1 MPSSSSSSSS
11 SFASKSKSKS
21 KGRRAIA
28 EEGADISS
36 VSEAAAGA
44 ATGQTGI
51 SGRADQPT
59 ADYDVPD
66 SSAAQSAFT
75 ALVEEE
81 ASADE
86 STASETCSAY
96 VVEIKTVQALAFK
109 ALFEGLK
116 ELLTDVPLEI
126 DATGIR
132 LSALDTSHVVLT
144 NVRLAADRFEFFHV
158 SEERIRIG
166 INVLQLCKLLRS
178 VSNSDT
184 LTLFMEDA
192 GGDLGIRI
200 ESRERNAKTVF
211 NLNLLDLPEEESC
224 PITGSASFDDIV
236 ILDSGDMQR
245 LCRDMNAIADSVEI
259 KVVRGEV
266 TFSCKG
272 EFCTQETVLYNMK
285 EDAASAPNQQHRSA
299 GRADEYGHG
308 RNVHGQPGYS
318 SPDEIQHG
326 IFSLKF
332 MTHFTKFGALSD
344 VVEILLR
351 NNFPLCVRYNVASL
365 GELKLAIAP
374 QLPD

>member
-1 MPSSSSSSSS
+1 MSYSE
-11 SFASKSKSKS
+11 
-21 KGRRAIA
+21 GDRRGG
-28 EEGADISS
+28 E
-36 VSEAAAGA
+36 
-44 ATGQTGI
+44 
-51 SGRADQPT
+51 
-59 ADYDVPD
+59 PD
-66 SSAAQSAFT
+66 
-75 ALVEEE
+75 
-81 ASADE
+81 
-86 STASETCSAY
+86 SAY

-126 DATGIR
+126 DASGIR

-144 NVRLAADRFEFFHV
+144 NVRLSADRFDYYHV

-192 GGDLGIRI
+192 AGNLGIRI

-211 NLNLLDLPEEESC
+211 NLNLLDLPDEESC

-259 KVVRGEV
+259 RIVRGEV

-285 EDAASAPNQQHRSA
+285 DDGCGSGYEGGDQRGKRGPGGPRGDA
-299 GRADEYGHG
+299 
-308 RNVHGQPGYS
+308 S
-318 SPDEIQHG
+318 SPQPPDGPHGGMQPYSPSDEIQHG

>member
-1 MPSSSSSSSS
+1 MSCSQ
-11 SFASKSKSKS
+11 A
-21 KGRRAIA
+21 GGD
-28 EEGADISS
+28 GA
-36 VSEAAAGA
+36 
-44 ATGQTGI
+44 
-51 SGRADQPT
+51 
-59 ADYDVPD
+59 
-66 SSAAQSAFT
+66 
-75 ALVEEE
+75 
-81 ASADE
+81 
-86 STASETCSAY
+86 SAY

-144 NVRLAADRFEFFHV
+144 NVRLAADRFDYFHV

-192 GGDLGIRI
+192 RGNLGIRI

-211 NLNLLDLPEEESC
+211 NLNLLDLPDEESC

-259 KVVRGEV
+259 RVVRGEV

-285 EDAASAPNQQHRSA
+285 DDSGLDHRAKRAATRDLDPSQH
-299 GRADEYGHG
+299 GM
-308 RNVHGQPGYS
+308 QPYS
-318 SPDEIQHG
+318 PADEIQHG

-332 MTHFTKFGALSD
+332 MTHFTKFGSLSD

>member
-1 MPSSSSSSSS
+1 MSY
-11 SFASKSKSKS
+11 
-21 KGRRAIA
+21 
-28 EEGADISS
+28 
-36 VSEAAAGA
+36 
-44 ATGQTGI
+44 
-51 SGRADQPT
+51 SGGDAHGGG
-59 ADYDVPD
+59 
-66 SSAAQSAFT
+66 
-75 ALVEEE
+75 E
-81 ASADE
+81 AS
-86 STASETCSAY
+86 SAY

-126 DATGIR
+126 DASGIR

-144 NVRLAADRFEFFHV
+144 NVRLAADRFDYFHV

-192 GGDLGIRI
+192 GGNLGIRI

-211 NLNLLDLPEEESC
+211 NLNLLDLPDEESC

-259 KVVRGEV
+259 RVVRGEV

-285 EDAASAPNQQHRSA
+285 DDSGQLARCGGDPGRGQDHRAKRGFCGARGDPSSTHS
-299 GRADEYGHG
+299 ETSQPQPQP
-308 RNVHGQPGYS
+308 QPGMQPGMQPYS
-318 SPDEIQHG
+318 PADEIQHG

>member
-1 MPSSSSSSSS
+1 MSYS
-11 SFASKSKSKS
+11 
-21 KGRRAIA
+21 
-28 EEGADISS
+28 EGDHR
-36 VSEAAAGA
+36 G
-44 ATGQTGI
+44 G
-51 SGRADQPT
+51 D
-59 ADYDVPD
+59 PD
-66 SSAAQSAFT
+66 
-75 ALVEEE
+75 
-81 ASADE
+81 
-86 STASETCSAY
+86 SAY

-126 DATGIR
+126 DASGIR

-144 NVRLAADRFEFFHV
+144 NVRLSADRFDYYHV

-192 GGDLGIRI
+192 AGNLGIRI

-211 NLNLLDLPEEESC
+211 NLNLLDLPDEESC
-224 PITGSASFDDIV
+224 PITGSASFEDIV

-259 KVVRGEV
+259 RVVRGEV

-285 EDAASAPNQQHRSA
+285 DDGCGSGYEDQGRGDPRGKRGTGGPRGDPASSQRPD
-299 GRADEYGHG
+299 GPVGPLGPLGPHG
-308 RNVHGQPGYS
+308 PHGGMQPYS
-318 SPDEIQHG
+318 PSDEIQHG